1 MQADLGAPITM
12 MSKFVGGARSK
23 KEASGIDEPVSMA
36 QLRTAQPISVTPEE
50 HLKFVHDQD
59 A

>member
-1 MQADLGAPITM
+1 MTM
-12 MSKFVGGARSK
+12 MSKFVGGVRSK

-36 QLRTAQPISVTPEE
+36 QLRTAQPVGVTPEE